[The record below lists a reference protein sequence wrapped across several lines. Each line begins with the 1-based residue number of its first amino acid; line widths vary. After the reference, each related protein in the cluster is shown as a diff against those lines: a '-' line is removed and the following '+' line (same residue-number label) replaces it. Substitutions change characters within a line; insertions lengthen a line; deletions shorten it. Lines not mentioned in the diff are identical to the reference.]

1 MVEGKFKMKLHLLR
15 HAKTNQVSPTG
26 KDFDRELLPR
36 GYEQIAELKLFLK
49 ENPIAPTTIL
59 CSSAIRT
66 RQTLAEMQELW
77 PNADIQYLDDLYLAE
92 KEEILKLICAQ
103 NSPDEILVVGHNE
116 GLSELAMNLAH
127 PPHLLKT
134 CGFIS
139 LEFPFESSAYI
150 SQDTGSILGVFRV
163 M

>member
-36 GYEQIAELKLFLK
+36 GYEQITELKLFMK

-59 CSSAIRT
+59 CSSATRT
-66 RQTLAEMQELW
+66 RQTLAEMKGLW
-77 PNADIQYLDDLYLAE
+77 PNADIQYHDELYLAE
-92 KEEILKLICAQ
+92 KEEILILICAQ
-103 NSPDEILVVGHNE
+103 NTSNELLVVGHNE
-116 GLSELAMNLAH
+116 GLSELAMNLAR

-134 CGFIS
+134 CGFVS
-139 LEFPFESSAYI
+139 MEFPLETSAYI
-150 SQDTGSILGVFRV
+150 SKDTGSILSTFRV

>member
-1 MVEGKFKMKLHLLR
+1 
-15 HAKTNQVSPTG
+15 
-26 KDFDRELLPR
+26 
-36 GYEQIAELKLFLK
+36 
-49 ENPIAPTTIL
+49 
-59 CSSAIRT
+59 
-66 RQTLAEMQELW
+66 
-77 PNADIQYLDDLYLAE
+77 
-92 KEEILKLICAQ
+92 
-103 NSPDEILVVGHNE
+103 VVGHNE

-134 CGFIS
+134 CGFMS

>member
-1 MVEGKFKMKLHLLR
+1 MKLYLLR

-36 GYEQIAELKLFLK
+36 GYEQITELKLFLK
-49 ENPIAPTTIL
+49 ENPIAPKTIL

-66 RQTLAEMQELW
+66 RQTLAELKGLW
-77 PNADIQYLDDLYLAE
+77 PNADIQYIDDLYLAE
-92 KEEILKLICAQ
+92 KEEILKLMCAQ
-103 NSPDEILVVGHNE
+103 NSPDELLVVGHNE

-127 PPHLLKT
+127 PAHLLKT
-134 CGFIS
+134 CGFMS

-150 SQDTGSILGVFRV
+150 SKDTGSILSTFRV
-163 M
+163 S